1 MCTFGCTEVGLG
13 YSADESSRRGAA
25 GLATSV
31 VASVPGTGNRSRIW
45 VILHPHHCILRP
57 ITPTRLRTPTEPALE
72 EGDAAGSACTG
83 ATSSA
88 CSTSVVRVCLSAS
101 QRIER
106 HQQGLRHAKGNDPAH
121 AASRRAM
128 ADAETPTTSGTL
140 TADGEIAILASLA

>member
-31 VASVPGTGNRSRIW
+31 VASVPGNREPLPHLGDLAPAP
-45 VILHPHHCILRP
+45 LHFAPHH
-57 ITPTRLRTPTEPALE
+57 AY
-72 EGDAAGSACTG
+72 AAPHAHRARACTG